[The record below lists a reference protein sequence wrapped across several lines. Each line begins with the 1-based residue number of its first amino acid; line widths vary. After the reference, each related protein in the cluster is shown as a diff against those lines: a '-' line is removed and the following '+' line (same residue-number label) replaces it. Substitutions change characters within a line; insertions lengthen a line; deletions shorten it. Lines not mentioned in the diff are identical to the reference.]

1 MIAKAAKAAPN
12 NAMEPGS
19 YVMPHRH
26 LDANKDETFVVLRGT
41 FGLLLFDDAGQV
53 TQALLLRA
61 GGTTLGANV
70 PHGTWHSLLA
80 FEPGSAFLEAK
91 GGPYVPL
98 GPDERAPW
106 APAEGDP
113 GVAAYVTNRTLW
125 VGRYSA
131 SLRGSERS
139 VMGNSVGE
147 GARGS
152 PGRATIITPT
162 LIDVNVNRDRRRRA
176 LPVGPNRG

>member
-1 MIAKAAKAAPN
+1 MSTRATAPMPFAAIDEALLDEIGRAARKNARLRRNHNFHATDADPSHRLI

-41 FGLLLFDDAGQV
+41 FGLLLFDDAGTV

-91 GGPYVPL
+91 GGPYLPL

-113 GVAAYVTNRTLW
+113 EVAAYVATLEQHF
-125 VGRYSA
+125 G
-131 SLRGSERS
+131 
-139 VMGNSVGE
+139 
-147 GARGS
+147 
-152 PGRATIITPT
+152 I
-162 LIDVNVNRDRRRRA
+162 
-176 LPVGPNRG
+176 